1 MADRIFPS
9 AEKDTLGSAKQIN
22 TIDWA
27 KFAQTLNIKL
37 AADEA
42 PEAKEEEVDV
52 EDMTDAALESAIKEH
67 MSAGDDIREF
77 CEKCPSDAACKPHCD
92 EWLSRNEE
100 EAEEENEEGKT
111 ATAGNLDKLK
121 GGLKEFMKNKMKKNA
136 PKDAK
141 DAKDADDAEPMKRKA
156 KECEACGKAYSGA
169 KCGCAAKTAG
179 KIVFNSPEEISAE
192 ALMQAKTAG
201 NEQLVR
207 AILAAREDRNR
218 IIEARLEA
226 LASEETEKT
235 QKIAARR
242 ANRANIVAQA
252 KTTAERLAA
261 AEAKSATKNNGF
273 KNVEAMGNSEKRIVA
288 QRLIDNGF
296 PVEYVEATLGMNNTV
311 VASVTA
317 EEEQIREIMSS
328 SLNASTKRT
337 AVASFVKV
345 AELSQEQLDRCIRFW
360 VDELGYGDEEWVRD
374 LFAKK

>member
-37 AADEA
+37 AADEETEDTKPEGTKPEGTKPEGTKPEDDEDEDEDAEEA
-42 PEAKEEEVDV
+42 PESEEE
-52 EDMTDAALESAIKEH
+52 E
-67 MSAGDDIREF
+67 
-77 CEKCPSDAACKPHCD
+77 
-92 EWLSRNEE
+92 
-100 EAEEENEEGKT
+100 EEENGEGKK

-261 AEAKSATKNNGF
+261 AEAKSATKNDGF

-317 EEEQIREIMSS
+317 EEEQIREIMAS
-328 SLNASTKRT
+328 SLNTSTKRT

>member
-9 AEKDTLGSAKQIN
+9 AEKDSLGSAKQIN

-42 PEAKEEEVDV
+42 EDTKPEGTKPEDDEDEDAEED
-52 EDMTDAALESAIKEH
+52 
-67 MSAGDDIREF
+67 
-77 CEKCPSDAACKPHCD
+77 
-92 EWLSRNEE
+92 EE
-100 EAEEENEEGKT
+100 EAPKSEEEEEEENKEEKT
-111 ATAGNLDKLK
+111 TTAGNLDKLK

-141 DAKDADDAEPMKRKA
+141 DAEDAEPMKRKA

-169 KCGCAAKTAG
+169 KCGCTAKTAG
-179 KIVFNSPEEISAE
+179 KIVFNNPEEISAE

-261 AEAKSATKNNGF
+261 AEAKSATKNDGF

-296 PVEYVEATLGMNNTV
+296 PAEYVEATLGMNNTV

-328 SLNASTKRT
+328 SLNSSTKRT

>member
-42 PEAKEEEVDV
+42 PKEEKEEVDV
-52 EDMTDAALESAIKEH
+52 ENMTDGALESAIKKH
-67 MSAGDDIREF
+67 MPAGDDIREF
-77 CEKCPSDAACKPHCD
+77 CKNCPSDEACKPHCD

-100 EAEEENEEGKT
+100 EEKEESEEDNT

-141 DAKDADDAEPMKRKA
+141 DADKNAEPMKRKA

-169 KCGCAAKTAG
+169 KCGCTAKTAG
-179 KIVFNSPEEISAE
+179 KIVFNNPEEISAE

-261 AEAKSATKNNGF
+261 AEAKSATKNDGF

-296 PVEYVEATLGMNNTV
+296 PAEYVEATLGMNNTV

-328 SLNASTKRT
+328 SLNSSTKRT

>member
-9 AEKDTLGSAKQIN
+9 AEQDSLGSAKQIN
-22 TIDWA
+22 TIDWT

-42 PEAKEEEVDV
+42 DEDTKPEGKKPEDDEDDEDAEED
-52 EDMTDAALESAIKEH
+52 
-67 MSAGDDIREF
+67 
-77 CEKCPSDAACKPHCD
+77 
-92 EWLSRNEE
+92 EE
-100 EAEEENEEGKT
+100 EAPESEEEDEEEEGKKT
-111 ATAGNLDKLK
+111 TAGNLDKLK

-136 PKDAK
+136 PKDS
-141 DAKDADDAEPMKRKA
+141 KDADDAEPMKRKA

-169 KCGCAAKTAG
+169 KCGCTAKTAG

-261 AEAKSATKNNGF
+261 AEAKSSTKNDGF

-296 PVEYVEATLGMNNTV
+296 PAEYVEATLGMNNTV

>member
-9 AEKDTLGSAKQIN
+9 AEKDSLGSAKQIN

-42 PEAKEEEVDV
+42 DEETKPEGTKSEDNDDEDEDAEGDEEEAPESKEEE
-52 EDMTDAALESAIKEH
+52 
-67 MSAGDDIREF
+67 
-77 CEKCPSDAACKPHCD
+77 
-92 EWLSRNEE
+92 EE
-100 EAEEENEEGKT
+100 EKT

-121 GGLKEFMKNKMKKNA
+121 GGLKDFMKNKMKKNA

-141 DAKDADDAEPMKRKA
+141 DAEDAEPMKRKA

-169 KCGCAAKTAG
+169 KCGCTAKTAG
-179 KIVFNSPEEISAE
+179 KIVFNNPEEISAE

-261 AEAKSATKNNGF
+261 AEAKSATKNDGF

-296 PVEYVEATLGMNNTV
+296 PAEYVEATLGMNNTV

>member
-9 AEKDTLGSAKQIN
+9 AEKDSLGSAKQIN

-42 PEAKEEEVDV
+42 EDTKPEGTEPEDDDDEDAEEAPESEDEEKEEEN
-52 EDMTDAALESAIKEH
+52 K
-67 MSAGDDIREF
+67 
-77 CEKCPSDAACKPHCD
+77 
-92 EWLSRNEE
+92 
-100 EAEEENEEGKT
+100 EENKEDKT
-111 ATAGNLDKLK
+111 TTAGNLDKLK

-141 DAKDADDAEPMKRKA
+141 DAKDAEPMKRKA
-156 KECEACGKAYSGA
+156 KQCEACGKAYSGA
-169 KCGCAAKTAG
+169 KCGCTAKTAG

-226 LASEETEKT
+226 LASEETEKV

-261 AEAKSATKNNGF
+261 AEAKSATKNDGF

-311 VASVTA
+311 AASVTA

>member
-22 TIDWA
+22 TIDWT

-42 PEAKEEEVDV
+42 PETKEEVDV
-52 EDMTDAALESAIKEH
+52 EDMTDGALESAIKEH

-77 CEKCPSDAACKPHCD
+77 CENCPSDKACKPHCD

-141 DAKDADDAEPMKRKA
+141 DADDAEPMKRKA
-156 KECEACGKAYSGA
+156 KPCEACGKAYSGA
-169 KCGCAAKTAG
+169 KCGCTAKTAG
-179 KIVFNSPEEISAE
+179 KIVFNNPEEISAE

-261 AEAKSATKNNGF
+261 AEAKSATKNDGF

-328 SLNASTKRT
+328 SLNTSTKRT

>member
-37 AADEA
+37 AADEETEDTKKGTKPEDGEDDEDGEDEDVEA
-42 PEAKEEEVDV
+42 PE
-52 EDMTDAALESAIKEH
+52 S
-67 MSAGDDIREF
+67 
-77 CEKCPSDAACKPHCD
+77 
-92 EWLSRNEE
+92 EE
-100 EAEEENEEGKT
+100 EAEEENEEDKT
-111 ATAGNLDKLK
+111 TAGNLDKLK

-141 DAKDADDAEPMKRKA
+141 DADDAEPMKRKA
-156 KECEACGKAYSGA
+156 KPCEACGKAYSGA
-169 KCGCAAKTAG
+169 KCGCTAKTAG
-179 KIVFNSPEEISAE
+179 KIVFNNPEEISAE

-261 AEAKSATKNNGF
+261 AEAKSATKNDGF

-311 VASVTA
+311 VASVTT
-317 EEEQIREIMSS
+317 EEELIREIMSS
-328 SLNASTKRT
+328 SLNTSTKRT
-337 AVASFVKV
+337 AVANFVKV

>member
-37 AADEA
+37 AADEETEDTKPEGTKPEDDEDDEDEDAEEA
-42 PEAKEEEVDV
+42 PESEEE
-52 EDMTDAALESAIKEH
+52 
-67 MSAGDDIREF
+67 
-77 CEKCPSDAACKPHCD
+77 
-92 EWLSRNEE
+92 EE
-100 EAEEENEEGKT
+100 EEEEGKK

-136 PKDAK
+136 PAK

-261 AEAKSATKNNGF
+261 AEAKSATKNDGF

>member
-42 PEAKEEEVDV
+42 PEKEEEVDV
-52 EDMTDAALESAIKEH
+52 KDMTDAALESAIKEH

-100 EAEEENEEGKT
+100 EAEEENEEDKT

-136 PKDAK
+136 PKDK

-169 KCGCAAKTAG
+169 KCGCTAKTAG

-261 AEAKSATKNNGF
+261 AEAKSATKNDGF

>member
-37 AADEA
+37 AADEETEDTNPEGTKPKDDEDDEDDEDAEEA
-42 PEAKEEEVDV
+42 PKSEEE
-52 EDMTDAALESAIKEH
+52 
-67 MSAGDDIREF
+67 
-77 CEKCPSDAACKPHCD
+77 
-92 EWLSRNEE
+92 EE
-100 EAEEENEEGKT
+100 EEENGEGKK

-136 PKDAK
+136 PAK
-141 DAKDADDAEPMKRKA
+141 DSKDADDAEPMKRKA

-169 KCGCAAKTAG
+169 KCGCTAKTAG

-261 AEAKSATKNNGF
+261 AEAKSATKNDGF
-273 KNVEAMGNSEKRIVA
+273 KNVEAMGNSEKRVVA

-328 SLNASTKRT
+328 SLNTSTKRT